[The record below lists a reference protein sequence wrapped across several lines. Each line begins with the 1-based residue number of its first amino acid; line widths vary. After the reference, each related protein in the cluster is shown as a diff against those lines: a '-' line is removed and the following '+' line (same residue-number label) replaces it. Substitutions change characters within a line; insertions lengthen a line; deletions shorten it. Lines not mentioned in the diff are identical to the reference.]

1 MCGLVVKLDL
11 KRRDSTVFWIFDDV
25 LDLEVV
31 VEGASLI
38 DGEGLL
44 VGASPTSDGLG
55 FVPEVGSTW
64 HEGLGPGA
72 LGSEVETLT
81 LLEEGA
87 VVGSEVWSVRPV
99 LLDIGG
105 IH

>member
-1 MCGLVVKLDL
+1 MCGLVIKSDF

-25 LDLEVV
+25 LDLEVE

-44 VGASPTSDGLG
+44 IGANPTSDGLG
-55 FVPEVGSTW
+55 FVPEVGSAW
-64 HEGLGPGA
+64 HEGLGPSA
-72 LGSEVETLT
+72 LGSEVETLA

-87 VVGSEVWSVRPV
+87 VVGSEVWGVRPV